1 MWHYKTT
8 YKHNINYC
16 LKTDL
21 IFTVEFGDQLIFI
34 NYLPFHSNES
44 PKYNEC
50 SEIETHRFFSFL
62 TNIFYWNLAY
72 TLTTHTKIELNI

>member
-21 IFTVEFGDQLIFI
+21 IFTVEFGDQLIII

-44 PKYNEC
+44 PKYNDHVQKLKRIV
-50 SEIETHRFFSFL
+50 SSPF
-62 TNIFYWNLAY
+62 
-72 TLTTHTKIELNI
+72 